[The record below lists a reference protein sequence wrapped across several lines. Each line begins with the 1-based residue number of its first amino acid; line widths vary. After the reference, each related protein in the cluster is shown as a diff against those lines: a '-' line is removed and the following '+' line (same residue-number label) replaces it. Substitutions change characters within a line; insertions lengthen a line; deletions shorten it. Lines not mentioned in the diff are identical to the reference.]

1 LIILCISIK
10 LAFLLEKI
18 SRRIQAGRAEEDYW
32 VTDQTARSA
41 TTVFSTNLR
50 AHRLANNDMTHQ
62 ALAAAAGIE
71 ERHLVHYELGHTEP
85 GFDALLR
92 ICRELGC
99 TPNDLL
105 LK

>member
-1 LIILCISIK
+1 V
-10 LAFLLEKI
+10 A
-18 SRRIQAGRAEEDYW
+18 
-32 VTDQTARSA
+32 DQPAVSA
-41 TTVFSTNLR
+41 TNLFSTKLR
-50 AHRLANNDMTHQ
+50 ARRLATSDMTRQ

-71 ERHLVHYELGHTEP
+71 ERHLAHFELGHTEP
-85 GFDALLR
+85 GFDVLLR